1 MKIMVWIAVLGLI
14 AFPVLAVEMEK
25 PSPEGL
31 RIAAD
36 SARRGLTWLALSG
49 GAVMAAEGGTKV
61 KGNTILFHAPNGQ
74 LESIRLSDVDVTAT
88 KRLNTAV
95 REGRW
100 VDADTLAWAKIH
112 VHTFTPGQVKAMALF
127 MKAQA
132 AEGTAPVM
140 TDCGGGAAGEI
151 CMIDR
156 EAAYAE
162 AAYKV
167 LADEA
172 AAKKH

>member
-100 VDADTLAWAKIH
+100 VDADTLAWANH
-112 VHTFTPGQVKAMALF
+112 SRTASSSSVSRMAMARKDGAYLLPA
-127 MKAQA
+127 KAPFSSCTHIA
-132 AEGTAPVM
+132 ITARSKRGSAIPGIASRNLP
-140 TDCGGGAAGEI
+140 DSRNGA
-151 CMIDR
+151 
-156 EAAYAE
+156 
-162 AAYKV
+162 
-167 LADEA
+167 
-172 AAKKH
+172 